1 MPSLLTVAGTGLQGW
16 VISFNSL
23 QLVQQAQISVHMHVH
38 LSTDSRGQVSPP
50 SERVC
55 KPRDIL
61 RVAGSVYLQMC
72 K

>member
-38 LSTDSRGQVSPP
+38 LKGGRICVPANVQIGGTWLEELG
-50 SERVC
+50 
-55 KPRDIL
+55 L
-61 RVAGSVYLQMC
+61 YLFTC
-72 K
+72 LAR